1 MFRSTEQEDVTFV
14 AMVRAVYSGSADAVL
29 VASAEQ
35 AVPLKPEWLNF
46 TRLQLRAE
54 RTVALGPLRLTAS
67 GKGGGIF
74 GDLPPYEAFP
84 IGGTNSVRGYD
95 EGEVGSG
102 RHYVVGSVEGTV
114 PVMSALGGVLFFD
127 YGTDLDT
134 GHTVLGDPAGTRG
147 KPGRG
152 FGYGA
157 GVRVDSPVG
166 PLRLE
171 YAFNDKGARRF
182 HFGIGKSF

>member
-1 MFRSTEQEDVTFV
+1 M
-14 AMVRAVYSGSADAVL
+14 
-29 VASAEQ
+29 
-35 AVPLKPEWLNF
+35 
-46 TRLQLRAE
+46 
-54 RTVALGPLRLTAS
+54 
-67 GKGGGIF
+67 
-74 GDLPPYEAFP
+74 
-84 IGGTNSVRGYD
+84 
-95 EGEVGSG
+95 GSG
-102 RHYVVGSVEGTV
+102 RHYLVGSLEGQL
-114 PVMSALGGVLFFD
+114 PLMSALGGVMFFD
-127 YGTDLDT
+127 YGTDLET

-171 YAFNDKGARRF
+171 YAFNDKRVRRF